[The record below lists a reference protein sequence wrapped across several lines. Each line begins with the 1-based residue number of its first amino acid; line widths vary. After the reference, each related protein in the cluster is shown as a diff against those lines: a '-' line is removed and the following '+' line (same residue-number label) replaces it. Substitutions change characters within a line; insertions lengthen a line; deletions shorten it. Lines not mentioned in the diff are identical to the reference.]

1 MDKQRVKFTFPTAL
15 VTQPI
20 IYNLGKKFDVITNIR
35 RADVRDEMG
44 WVILELE
51 GPSEQIQQGVAW
63 VSSLGR
69 SSRPHRGRRG
79 GGMTPNPRHKRCKMS
94 QPFGSK
100 EVTG

>member
-51 GPSEQIQQGVAW
+51 GPADQIQHGVAW
-63 VSSLGR
+63 VSSLGVR
-69 SSRPHRGRRG
+69 VDPIAGDVVEG
-79 GGMTPNPRHKRCKMS
+79 
-94 QPFGSK
+94 
-100 EVTG
+100 

>member
-51 GPSEQIQQGVAW
+51 GPSEQIRQGMAW
-63 VSSLGR
+63 VSSLGVR
-69 SSRPHRGRRG
+69 VDPIAGDVVEG
-79 GGMTPNPRHKRCKMS
+79 
-94 QPFGSK
+94 
-100 EVTG
+100 

>member
-1 MDKQRVKFTFPTAL
+1 MSELDKQRVKFTFPTAL

-51 GPSEQIQQGVAW
+51 GPADQIQEGVAW
-63 VSSLGR
+63 VSSLGVR
-69 SSRPHRGRRG
+69 VDPIAGDVVEG
-79 GGMTPNPRHKRCKMS
+79 
-94 QPFGSK
+94 
-100 EVTG
+100 